1 MGNQN
6 RDALAEALERIRAL
20 EAERDA
26 LKKASTGKLVMKVA
40 AKGGASLYGMGRW
53 PVTLYA
59 SQWRRLLAF
68 ADGINA
74 FLEAHKN
81 ELVEKDGTVAG
92 ETRMPSGAIVGEP
105 EPAQVE
111 AQ

>member
-1 MGNQN
+1 MGNHN
-6 RDALAEALERIRAL
+6 NDALTEALAKIKAL

-26 LKKASTGKLVMKVA
+26 LKKASTGKLVMKVS

-68 ADGINA
+68 SEGIAA
-74 FLEAHKN
+74 FLEAHKG

-105 EPAQVE
+105 ESAPVE
-111 AQ
+111 Q